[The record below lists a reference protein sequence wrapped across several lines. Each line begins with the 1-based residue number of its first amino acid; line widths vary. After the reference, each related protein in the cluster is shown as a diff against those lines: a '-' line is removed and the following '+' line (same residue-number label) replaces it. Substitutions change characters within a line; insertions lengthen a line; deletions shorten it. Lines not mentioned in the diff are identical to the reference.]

1 MERLYTIIGRIEEF
15 VWYDKVIYPVL
26 PQDGTFVLDKPLE
39 ELADTSPNA
48 SSKSYTARLFIKD
61 YHNIRGKT
69 SGEVAASSQ
78 LSFRKAAFE
87 LRTN

>member
-1 MERLYTIIGRIEEF
+1 M
-15 VWYDKVIYPVL
+15 VL
-26 PQDGTFVLDKPLE
+26 TKPLE
-39 ELADTSPNA
+39 ELM
-48 SSKSYTARLFIKD
+48 SSSLNSSSQTYNARLFVKD

-78 LSFRKAAFE
+78 ISFKKAAFE